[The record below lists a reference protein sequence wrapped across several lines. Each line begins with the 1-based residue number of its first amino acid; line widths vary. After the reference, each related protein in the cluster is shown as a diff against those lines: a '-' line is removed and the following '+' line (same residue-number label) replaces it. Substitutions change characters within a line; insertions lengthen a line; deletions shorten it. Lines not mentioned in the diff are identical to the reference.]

1 MIIGFKIDNEKIN
14 NNSFSIENTN
24 KYFDIEKNDFQNKN
38 KDRKIYNILEEHKI
52 DNIKISDNKNG
63 LKKEIYK
70 KYNEYNEYNLNKKEK
85 QEEFEDKSENGDLK
99 KIKKSVH
106 KKTKLNVND
115 IYEKIK
121 IGQKSIEIENKE
133 SFSNDIINDIKNI
146 YINKINKY
154 MLMSELY
161 EKLFSNGVDNS
172 KKFRKYIDDNYLN
185 DYFYVFKD
193 NKYSRFYTKCK
204 RLFIIKNYI
213 EIEKLY
219 KLKIMDNFFSLSNKD
234 LNNLICKFDKHKN

>member
-85 QEEFEDKSENGDLK
+85 Q
-99 KIKKSVH
+99 
-106 KKTKLNVND
+106 
-115 IYEKIK
+115 
-121 IGQKSIEIENKE
+121 
-133 SFSNDIINDIKNI
+133 KNL
-146 YINKINKY
+146 KINQK
-154 MLMSELY
+154 M
-161 EKLFSNGVDNS
+161 
-172 KKFRKYIDDNYLN
+172 
-185 DYFYVFKD
+185 
-193 NKYSRFYTKCK
+193 
-204 RLFIIKNYI
+204 
-213 EIEKLY
+213 EI
-219 KLKIMDNFFSLSNKD
+219 
-234 LNNLICKFDKHKN
+234 